1 MEQFVNELQDYGL
14 TGEVKVEESEDEEEI
29 SVMVIDEDQD
39 SVYEKTE
46 EKMEDVS
53 KPLVSY
59 EISGEEEIETIVVY
73 LN

>member
-1 MEQFVNELQDYGL
+1 
-14 TGEVKVEESEDEEEI
+14 
-29 SVMVIDEDQD
+29 MVIDEDQN
-39 SVYEKTE
+39 SVDEKTE

-59 EISGEEEIETIVVY
+59 EISDEKEIETIVVL